1 MLLLYRNQGVDLL
14 SKSIDWF
21 LYEWNTYHS
30 WIKILFVIYGHK
42 FVPVVTEIKVKTLRN
57 V

>member
-21 LYEWNTYHS
+21 LYEWNIYHS